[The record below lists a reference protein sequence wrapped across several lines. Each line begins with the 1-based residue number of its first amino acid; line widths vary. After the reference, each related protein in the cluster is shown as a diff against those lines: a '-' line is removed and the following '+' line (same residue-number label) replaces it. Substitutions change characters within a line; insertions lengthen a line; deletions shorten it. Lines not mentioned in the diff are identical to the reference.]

1 MSLHYHLLLAQA
13 CSPLHSQHRSQM
25 FRVLDDHLQPAPLV
39 PGPAN
44 PIAFINQRQH
54 FSIFEG
60 TRELPDLYGRA
71 G

>member
-1 MSLHYHLLLAQA
+1 MSLYYHLLLAQA
-13 CSPLHSQHRSQM
+13 CSPLHSEHRSEM
-25 FRVLDDHLQPAPLV
+25 FRVLDDHLALLV

-44 PIAFINQRQH
+44 PIAFMNQRQR